1 MIASIVLFIGIQA
14 VDAQIV
20 FNKRLHFGYSAATLT
35 SILPFDSCYFATG
48 VIADSIFPYR
58 AGALF
63 VKFDQEGDVE
73 YSKALTS
80 TARSFEL
87 WENTLFP
94 TEDGGFV
101 VSGYTVDSLMRALFI
116 RFDPEGDTLFTRQYF
131 HPNYPEESFF
141 RPMDMQPTPDGG
153 YVLVNWLTTLTV
165 GDDNL
170 SVLKL
175 DSLGMIEWH
184 KVYGNNLRERPQSIL
199 VGPEGD
205 LIVGSIRGN
214 NNLVAEN
221 YTFQTWILGLDPNG
235 VFEWNFLSPIDSLRD
250 AANDMILMDNGGL
263 LVASGFGTEIENPSV
278 NDVVYEKA
286 IMRLSAT
293 HSIVWEKQY
302 VGPYPTS
309 LTRTT
314 NVIASGNAHFIA
326 AGTSVHVFPQ
336 EDSSSIKGW
345 LYKGDIDGDSIW
357 KREYIILENQQN
369 EHTIYDIKETGD
381 GGLILVGQ
389 VFDRTF
395 EDAIPQQAWILKLD
409 EHGCLVPGC
418 HLLNAVE
425 EVADHSP
432 LLRLYPNP
440 AGDYLHVYFRHPQAP
455 SGGHFRLINVQGLEL
470 RSWPA
475 TASDTTYILYLDDCA
490 PGLYFLQ
497 YWERGRLVRVEKV
510 VVE

>member
-1 MIASIVLFIGIQA
+1 M
-14 VDAQIV
+14 
-20 FNKRLHFGYSAATLT
+20 
-35 SILPFDSCYFATG
+35 
-48 VIADSIFPYR
+48 
-58 AGALF
+58 
-63 VKFDQEGDVE
+63 
-73 YSKALTS
+73 
-80 TARSFEL
+80 
-87 WENTLFP
+87 
-94 TEDGGFV
+94 
-101 VSGYTVDSLMRALFI
+101 
-116 RFDPEGDTLFTRQYF
+116 
-131 HPNYPEESFF
+131 
-141 RPMDMQPTPDGG
+141 
-153 YVLVNWLTTLTV
+153 
-165 GDDNL
+165 
-170 SVLKL
+170 
-175 DSLGMIEWH
+175 
-184 KVYGNNLRERPQSIL
+184 
-199 VGPEGD
+199 
-205 LIVGSIRGN
+205 
-214 NNLVAEN
+214 
-221 YTFQTWILGLDPNG
+221 
-235 VFEWNFLSPIDSLRD
+235 
-250 AANDMILMDNGGL
+250 
-263 LVASGFGTEIENPSV
+263 
-278 NDVVYEKA
+278 
-286 IMRLSAT
+286 
-293 HSIVWEKQY
+293 
-302 VGPYPTS
+302 
-309 LTRTT
+309 
-314 NVIASGNAHFIA
+314 IASGNAHFIA